1 MSAPNSVPDKQ
12 SGVYDFFI
20 SYKQKD
26 ARDFSRALGD
36 ALAGQ
41 GAEVWLDQEQMR
53 PGDSI
58 LAGIE
63 NGIGASIDAIVVLS
77 ENYFSGW
84 SEQERRN
91 LYSLMVARKVRIIPV
106 WYRLDQDRVQSL
118 APLFADIV
126 AIEAP
131 SGSDAEAQTAAQD
144 ILKKFDPKQRET
156 RLYELFFQ
164 AVRKHVDD
172 PDLDLFLAVFSDDV
186 KLLESAIQR
195 GGNVNITDA
204 ALWNRHNKIVTTHA
218 DVFPTWR
225 KLFLHL
231 SSSGKIGGLTPG

>member
-26 ARDFSRALGD
+26 SRDFSRTLRE
-36 ALAGQ
+36 ALAAQ

-63 NGIGASIDAIVVLS
+63 NGISASIDAIVILS

-91 LYSLMVARKVRIIPV
+91 LYSLMVSKKVRIIPV
-106 WYRLDQDRVQSL
+106 WYRVDLDRVQSL

-131 SGSDAEAQTAAQD
+131 SGSEGHLEEVRSEAARD
-144 ILKKFDPKQRET
+144 EVVR
-156 RLYELFFQ
+156 
-164 AVRKHVDD
+164 AVL
-172 PDLDLFLAVFSDDV
+172 P
-186 KLLESAIQR
+186 
-195 GGNVNITDA
+195 GGEEA
-204 ALWNRHNKIVTTHA
+204 R
-218 DVFPTWR
+218 R
-225 KLFLHL
+225 R
-231 SSSGKIGGLTPG
+231 S

>member
-1 MSAPNSVPDKQ
+1 MSTPTSESGKQ

-20 SYKQKD
+20 SYKHKD
-26 ARDFSRALGD
+26 SKDFSRALGD
-36 ALAGQ
+36 ALGGQ

-63 NGIGASIDAIVVLS
+63 AGIGASIDAIVVLS

-91 LYSLMVARKVRIIPV
+91 LYSLMVSKKVRIIPV
-106 WYRLDQDRVQSL
+106 WYRLDHDRVESL
-118 APLFADIV
+118 APMFADIV

-131 SGSDAEAQTAAQD
+131 SGSTAEAQQAAKD
-144 ILKKFDPKQRET
+144 VLGKFDPKQRQS

-172 PDLDLFLAVFSDDV
+172 PDLDLFLGVFANDL

-195 GGNVNITDA
+195 GGDVNITDA
-204 ALWNRHNKIVTTHA
+204 ALWNRYNKIVTTHA
-218 DVFPTWR
+218 DAFPTWR
-225 KLFLHL
+225 KLYLHL
-231 SSSGKIGGLTPG
+231 VAAGKIGGSAPV